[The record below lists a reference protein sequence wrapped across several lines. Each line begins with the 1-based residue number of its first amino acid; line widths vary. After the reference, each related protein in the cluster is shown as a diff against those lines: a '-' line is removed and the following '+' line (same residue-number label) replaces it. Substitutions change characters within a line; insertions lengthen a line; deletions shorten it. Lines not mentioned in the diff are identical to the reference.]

1 MRWSPFPRTPSPGSW
16 VGLRRSARSLE
27 VEVRQQPGSGPALP
41 HQGAGQPGRRQPLRT
56 PPTSPPLLSLPTS
69 YSAGPPVVQ
78 VRALRGRCGHSLSS
92 SLPLQVPL
100 FFPSAGSADPQH
112 PWAPRPWRQSQQL
125 FRPFNSSRGCRNS
138 NCCIA
143 HSGSALLMRL

>member
-1 MRWSPFPRTPSPGSW
+1 MEPISQDPSPRLLGGSQTIRAESGGGGEAAAGVW
-16 VGLRRSARSLE
+16 T
-27 VEVRQQPGSGPALP
+27 GPA

-78 VRALRGRCGHSLSS
+78 VRALRGRCGRSLSS